1 GSDRARSR
9 LIHDRHQGPG
19 RRPGG
24 DMTTIVE
31 QVARA
36 RATGDWNT
44 LISAVPYARFLGI
57 TLEERDGVLT
67 GRMKF
72 ADHLVG
78 NPTIPALHGG
88 TLGALLELAAQFEL
102 MYRAA
107 TIVLPKTI
115 TLTIDYLR
123 SSRAQD
129 VLVRA
134 KMVRQGKRV
143 ATVQACAWQ
152 DDE

>member
-1 GSDRARSR
+1 
-9 LIHDRHQGPG
+9 
-19 RRPGG
+19 
-24 DMTTIVE
+24 MTIVE

-36 RATGDWNT
+36 RQSGDWNAM
-44 LISAVPYARFLGI
+44 IASVPYARFLGV
-57 TLEERDGVLT
+57 TLEERDGCLV

-102 MYRAA
+102 MYRAQ
-107 TIVLPKTI
+107 TLMLPKTV

-123 SSRAQD
+123 SGKPQD
-129 VLVRA
+129 VFVRA
-134 KMVRQGKRV
+134 RTVRHGRRV
-143 ATVQACAWQ
+143 ATVHTWAWQ
-152 DDE
+152 EDENQPVAQATVKQLVMGVL

>member
-1 GSDRARSR
+1 
-9 LIHDRHQGPG
+9 
-19 RRPGG
+19 
-24 DMTTIVE
+24 MTIVE

-36 RATGDWNT
+36 RQSGDWNT
-44 LISAVPYARFLGI
+44 MISSVPYARFLGV
-57 TLEERDGVLT
+57 TLEEHDGALL

-102 MYRAA
+102 MYRAQ
-107 TIVLPKTI
+107 TLMLPKTI

-123 SSRAQD
+123 SAKAQD
-129 VLVRA
+129 VFVRA
-134 KMVRQGKRV
+134 KTVRQGRRV
-143 ATVQACAWQ
+143 ATVHTWAWQ
-152 DDE
+152 EDEQQPIVQATVKQLVMGVL